1 MSPSNDTRETRGL
14 HEALSYLERALRL
27 LDQADAPGEIGAKI
41 DHAIHQLRDAL
52 GTSAVSNT
60 GPGELNDS

>member
-1 MSPSNDTRETRGL
+1 MSPSNETREARGL

-41 DHAIHQLRDAL
+41 DHAIHQLRDTLA
-52 GTSAVSNT
+52 TSAASNNR
-60 GPGELNDS
+60 PGEPNDN